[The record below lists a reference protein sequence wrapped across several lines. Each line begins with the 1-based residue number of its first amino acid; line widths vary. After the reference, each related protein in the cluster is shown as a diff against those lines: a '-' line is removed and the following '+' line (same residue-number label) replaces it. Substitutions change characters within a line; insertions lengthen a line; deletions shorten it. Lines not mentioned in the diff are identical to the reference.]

1 MRKEATSQ
9 VTYENCE
16 KDIQFE
22 IWCKLQLIRDSGP
35 EDFWFWKAWSPRQ
48 KYQEKIELRRGLLQL
63 DASAF
68 GLHRATFARL
78 RARVIRLCT
87 CMVCECAPTR
97 HALSTSQSPSLVG
110 RPGGCGKRRISA
122 ASLAAQVTRESGG
135 KVEAWMEGY
144 AAAALLALLVLLT
157 IFVAVSDVMLP
168 NVSDLRR
175 KKQGIKE
182 CKEVADTRRF
192 PPTSSR
198 LASIPMPQS
207 RPQITGKLINYG
219 ICARNRVL
227 TRRACVCGSGNK
239 IHLTLRQRI
248 AYKSAIHQPGP
259 AHQPRWKRLRGGALL
274 LQRDASAVG
283 LHHATLARLHVSA
296 YMWSEN
302 VGRLDV

>member
-1 MRKEATSQ
+1 MQVAT
-9 VTYENCE
+9 
-16 KDIQFE
+16 
-22 IWCKLQLIRDSGP
+22 DSR
-35 EDFWFWKAWSPRQ
+35 FWPW
-48 KYQEKIELRRGLLQL
+48 GLLILKSLVSSSKISGENWAAQR
-63 DASAF
+63 SV
-68 GLHRATFARL
+68 ATG
-78 RARVIRLCT
+78 RLCVWTAPRYIRALARACNKTLYMHGLRMCADST
-87 CMVCECAPTR
+87 CSFYLAV
-97 HALSTSQSPSLVG
+97 SKSG
-110 RPGGCGKRRISA
+110 RPAGWVREKKNQRSQPCCS
-122 ASLAAQVTRESGG
+122 TRESGG